1 MALGCNFIIG
11 LAKYYK
17 YVTKGTDFIIGQHLV
32 AFLHRTE
39 FLISICPA
47 NS

>member
-17 YVTKGTDFIIGQHLV
+17 YVTKGTDFIIGQH
-32 AFLHRTE
+32 
-39 FLISICPA
+39 SA
-47 NS
+47 NIWLPFCIVPSS